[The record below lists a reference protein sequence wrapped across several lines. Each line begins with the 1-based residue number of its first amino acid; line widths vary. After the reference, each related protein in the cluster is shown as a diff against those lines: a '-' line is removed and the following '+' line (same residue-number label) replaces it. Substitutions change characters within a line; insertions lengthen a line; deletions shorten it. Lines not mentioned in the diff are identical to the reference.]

1 MYAII
6 ILRGAF
12 MKNKQEDKLVT
23 RKSNMIVRHA
33 VTKFN
38 YKQNQ
43 LMCVLL
49 GKYINLKNNECID
62 TEVGI
67 DELRQ
72 ILGLNDGSEN
82 YNLIKKAV
90 TKFGENGSV
99 GFLTFNEKGE
109 PVYKWMPFFKE
120 IELTKNCCKFSWN
133 DRMKDHLVNLKNNYT
148 QYLASDYLKLGS
160 VYSQNLYEQMKAL
173 ENYRYN
179 YAHELPRITVK
190 ELREIMQVG
199 TKYPSFNTFKN
210 MCLQRAIDEINEK
223 TDLHISI
230 NTVKKG
236 RTVVEV
242 EFDIMN
248 KSKKFNYEGCW
259 LNYDE
264 IDDIIKK
271 NGKSKIHELAKIKK
285 DNNKYYQ
292 MLRQNDET
300 DYEIILNFIKCDAD
314 RVSKADEEPVRII
327 KASCL
332 DDDMEPICE
341 DNDNYLDEQ
350 LKQMMFEL
358 NEQGDKSYD
367 N

>member
-1 MYAII
+1 
-6 ILRGAF
+6 
-12 MKNKQEDKLVT
+12 MKNVKQENKLVA

-33 VTKFN
+33 VTRFN

-49 GKYINLKNNECID
+49 GKYINLNKDTCID

-99 GFLTFNEKGE
+99 GFLKFDSKGE
-109 PVYKWMPFFKE
+109 PVYTWMPFFTK
-120 IELTKNCCKFSWN
+120 IELTNNYCKFSWN
-133 DRMKDHLVNLKNNYT
+133 DCMKENLINLKNNYT
-148 QYLASDYLKLGS
+148 QYLASDYLKLSS
-160 VYSQNLYEQMKAL
+160 VYAQNLYEQMKAI
-173 ENYRYN
+173 ENYRYS
-179 YAHELPRITVK
+179 YDHSLPRIAVE
-190 ELREIMQVG
+190 ELRQIMQVG
-199 TKYPSFNTFKN
+199 NKYPKFHTFKTV
-210 MCLQRAIDEINEK
+210 CLQRAVEEINEK
-223 TDLHISI
+223 TDLYVKM
-230 NTVKKG
+230 NNVKKG
-236 RTVVEV
+236 RTVGEI

-248 KSKKFNYEGCW
+248 KSKKFSYEGCW

-271 NGKSKIHELAKIKK
+271 NGKSKIYELAKIKK

-292 MLRQNDET
+292 MLRQHDES

-332 DDDMEPICE
+332 DDMEPICE
-341 DNDNYLDEQ
+341 APDNLDND

-358 NEQGDKSYD
+358 KEQGDKSYD